1 VGRSRGQGPKGR
13 LPILTV
19 VPTIVITAAA
29 ITVCVV
35 TTTTTTWAV
44 ITTTI
49 TVTVVATTTTVAPG
63 PTVTTGISLR
73 VTVTV
78 TAELPRRAPRCR
90 GHVLTT
96 PKAASGGT
104 PSTAAATT
112 APGVRPGRA

>member
-35 TTTTTTWAV
+35 TTTTTTTWAV
-44 ITTTI
+44 ITTI
-49 TVTVVATTTTVAPG
+49 TVTVVTTTT
-63 PTVTTGISLR
+63 TVTTGISLR

>member
-35 TTTTTTWAV
+35 TTTTTATTWAV
-44 ITTTI
+44 ITTI
-49 TVTVVATTTTVAPG
+49 TVTVVPTTT
-63 PTVTTGISLR
+63 TVTTGISLR

>member
-35 TTTTTTWAV
+35 TTTTTATTWAV
-44 ITTTI
+44 ITTI
-49 TVTVVATTTTVAPG
+49 TVTVVTTTT
-63 PTVTTGISLR
+63 TVTTGISLR